1 MLDVIIVGGGLSGL
15 HTAVQLSKSGKL
27 VKVVE
32 ARNRLGGRIYS
43 APSKHI
49 KIGGVDLGPSWF
61 WPGQTGTENLIQEL
75 NLGSSVFTQF
85 ADGDSLFEPAVGN
98 IQRGI
103 SGISMAGSYR
113 ISGGLSVV
121 INALRQRLRPQQ
133 IELFAKVVRIEK
145 TQSGCLVH
153 YREGKSIEG
162 KRVVIALPPRVAA
175 NTIAFTP
182 DLSQGRKNEL
192 NEMATWMA
200 GHAKAVIVYQAPFWK
215 EMNLSG
221 DVFSQIGPLSEI
233 HDASPQN
240 GEVAALFGFFDT
252 EPQQRIQTKAELD
265 LSIVEQLTR
274 IFGSVA
280 SQPLQILYKDWAKDD
295 LVATQFDQK
304 IATHHQ
310 MNRLSNIVEADWDQR
325 LIWSGTEVAPSRFNG
340 YIEGAIDASEAALV
354 ALTAS

>member
-1 MLDVIIVGGGLSGL
+1 
-15 HTAVQLSKSGKL
+15 
-27 VKVVE
+27 
-32 ARNRLGGRIYS
+32 
-43 APSKHI
+43 
-49 KIGGVDLGPSWF
+49 
-61 WPGQTGTENLIQEL
+61 
-75 NLGSSVFTQF
+75 
-85 ADGDSLFEPAVGN
+85 
-98 IQRGI
+98 
-103 SGISMAGSYR
+103 
-113 ISGGLSVV
+113 
-121 INALRQRLRPQQ
+121 
-133 IELFAKVVRIEK
+133 
-145 TQSGCLVH
+145 
-153 YREGKSIEG
+153 
-162 KRVVIALPPRVAA
+162 